1 MLIYLDICCFN
12 RPFDDQTQLRVRLE
26 SEAKLFIQEQI
37 RSGNL
42 QLAWSY
48 MMDFENSANPFE
60 ERRINTSRWRKF
72 AHKDIEA
79 TPDMIES
86 ALKYQSLGFKK
97 KDSLHIACAIAAQ
110 CKIFFTTDTG
120 IIKRKQLIHDIAIL
134 NPIDYITNHDD

>member
-26 SEAKLFIQEQI
+26 SEAKLYIQEQI

-60 ERRINTSRWRKF
+60 ERRINTSNWSKF
-72 AHKDIEA
+72 TTKDIEA
-79 TPDMIES
+79 TPDIIDL
-86 ALKYQSLGFKK
+86 AHKYQSLGFKK
-97 KDSLHIACAIAAQ
+97 KDSLHIACSVAAQ
-110 CKIFFTTDTG
+110 CHIFFTTDSG
-120 IIKRKQLIHDIAIL
+120 ILKRKRLVTEIAIL
-134 NPIDYITNHDD
+134 NPIDYLATDDD

>member
-60 ERRINTSRWRKF
+60 ERRINTSRRRRF
-72 AHKDIEA
+72 AHKDIES
-79 TPDMIES
+79 TPDIIES

-97 KDSLHIACAIAAQ
+97 KDSLHIACAIAAH
-110 CKIFFTTDTG
+110 CNIFFTTDTG
-120 IIKRKQLIHDIAIL
+120 IIKRKQFTHDIAII
-134 NPIDYITNHDD
+134 NPID